1 MAAKKRVGVV
11 LILLL
16 LGAVGLGAYYY
27 FSVYRAREKGLTAS
41 GYVEATEIRVA
52 FETAG
57 QVEHVEAAEGDRVS
71 PGAVLARLDPAAAR
85 LQLQQAEAALAAAEA
100 RLAEMRAGS
109 REQQVRAAQAA
120 VDQAEA
126 LEQQAAVA
134 LAAAERE
141 LARLEE
147 LNKHEAVAPQQVDAA
162 RDARENAAEQLDA
175 RKAATAAARAQLDLV
190 EAGATAEA
198 LRSLEANVAQARA
211 ARDLAQLNLDRT
223 VLESPASGTVT
234 GRLVEVGETVTAGMV
249 GFTVARLEDLWVR
262 VFIPEPVIGRVR
274 LDQRATITVDSFPG
288 RKFTGRVVYIAPEA
302 EFTPRNIQTPEGRAE
317 TVFAV
322 KVAIEKGAGL
332 LKPGMP
338 ADVVLEEK

>member
-11 LILLL
+11 LIPIL
-16 LGAVGLGAYYY
+16 LGAAGLGAYYY
-27 FSVYRAREKGLTAS
+27 FSVYRAGEKGLAAS
-41 GYVEATEIRVA
+41 GYVEATEIRIA

-57 QVEHVEAAEGDRVS
+57 QVARLEAAEGNRVI

-85 LQLQQAEAALAAAEA
+85 LQLRQAEAALAAAEA

-120 VDQAEA
+120 VTQAEA
-126 LEQQAAVA
+126 AEKQAEIV
-134 LAAAERE
+134 LGAAERE

-147 LNKHEAVAPQQVDAA
+147 LHINEAIAPQQVDAA
-162 RDARENAAEQLDA
+162 RDARDSAAEQLAA
-175 RKAATAAARAQLDLV
+175 RRAATAAARAQLDLV

-198 LRSLEANVAQARA
+198 VRALQAAVAEARA
-211 ARDLAQLNLDRT
+211 ARDLAKLNLDRM
-223 VLESPASGTVT
+223 VLKSPAAGTVT
-234 GRLVEVGETVTAGMV
+234 GRLVEVGETVTPGTV
-249 GFTVARLEDLWVR
+249 GFTLAKLDDLWVR
-262 VFIPEPVIGRVR
+262 VFIPEPVIGRVY
-274 LDQRATITVDSFPG
+274 LDQRATIMVDSFPG
-288 RKFTGRVVYIAPEA
+288 RKFLGRVVYIAPEA

-322 KVAIEKGAGL
+322 KVAIEKGEGL